1 VACLSPEINGGKAKY
16 GQLYYQGFFG
26 MTAMNPSGS
35 PPANDIDLKMVEFY
49 NLDAHYYQDVDLE
62 KLHLRDY
69 FRYDRKQAA
78 RSEAAAGE
86 PPVTTNSLA
95 AEAKDL
101 LAMKREVEKAE
112 RVEISSDLSNVIET
126 ESFDETLFKV
136 FEQLKAYNNRLS
148 TFNKG

>member
-1 VACLSPEINGGKAKY
+1 
-16 GQLYYQGFFG
+16 
-26 MTAMNPSGS
+26 
-35 PPANDIDLKMVEFY
+35 
-49 NLDAHYYQDVDLE
+49 
-62 KLHLRDY
+62 
-69 FRYDRKQAA
+69 
-78 RSEAAAGE
+78 
-86 PPVTTNSLA
+86 LA

-112 RVEISSDLSNVIET
+112 RVEIASDLSNVIET